1 MRRFDVGPAVVPP
14 SSRERHAAPRLA
26 GVLLGV
32 LCSSALLGCSDGET
46 QSGAGL
52 AFDEAVSDA
61 TQEIV
66 VPGCVS
72 IVRGSGTVADAT
84 IAFDPADPTRAIAN
98 IGGTNLM
105 AVGALGGATR
115 ESLLSFGLV
124 GKVPATAV
132 VTSATLTLT
141 KGTHVGPGS
150 VLVHRATAPWS
161 EASVTWSSFGQQ
173 FDATVE
179 ATLDSTV
186 FGPQSV
192 DVTALVKA
200 WQAGTVP
207 NEGFLLEQVAGT
219 GRTTFGTSEAVTPA
233 NRPQLTVC
241 YGPAT
246 CSDGLQNQGEGG
258 VDCGGPCANACPT
271 CSDGVQNQGETGIDC
286 GGPCAAC
293 ALPPSLTRWTDGS
306 AQWPDQACNS
316 TNSFGYCDTNAQNH
330 ADAWATAVCQ
340 LNGYASGVW
349 TGNKLAGCSG
359 STSAWCA
366 GTIPCTLNYEYV
378 CAQSDQTQ
386 IEITCYSSAASWPR
400 VYGAVN
406 TNIGSYSTV
415 GTAIATTAA
424 GDVVVSGCN
433 GSPGADFG
441 GGPEA
446 IVNSGENDIF
456 AARYTG
462 SNNFIS
468 YGAGYLVPG
477 GYGGPNPPYSY
488 NCGTGLALDSAGV
501 AYVVGY
507 GQDPIVEAQG
517 IVKIDAAGNWLGNI
531 AFPAGSYTQGQA
543 ILLDPSDDIFY
554 ASQVVTVIYSP
565 VFSVTYNLDLNKLS
579 PAGASLWSSNVAS
592 VTAAYPSLVTP
603 SGRLAQDAA
612 GNTFGAAYFAG
623 SINTPSGVVVAAGA
637 NDLLLYKV
645 SPAGAVLWVKTLGS
659 TADDIAMDVA
669 SDGSG
674 GIWVAGHF
682 GATLTAGAY
691 TLTNGG
697 GKDVFLLHLDAS
709 GNVLSASRFGTSGDD
724 AATSL
729 AIDSAGTLHVVGT
742 AALSG
747 LDLGGGPLGGTG
759 AFLALFSSAGAHLS
773 SQLVPNSVATFTLQ
787 YNVDPSVPRVAIAA
801 GNASAVSYVNP
812 MKVPE
817 VTVLP

>member
-1 MRRFDVGPAVVPP
+1 MNMNNEWRSVMVA
-14 SSRERHAAPRLA
+14 
-26 GVLLGV
+26 
-32 LCSSALLGCSDGET
+32 
-46 QSGAGL
+46 
-52 AFDEAVSDA
+52 
-61 TQEIV
+61 
-66 VPGCVS
+66 GCVLA
-72 IVRGSGTVADAT
+72 IGVGLGACYDAGPGSQATTAEQVASAEQSVSCVTIKRQQATGVVEDASL
-84 IAFDPADPTRAIAN
+84 IQDPADPTKAN
-98 IGGTNLM
+98 TNYGNVQQMNTGFVGTDFRRILM
-105 AVGALGGATR
+105 KFSLASIPPGQIISSSTLTLRMIQSPGKADVKIHNVFAPWTEYGVTWNNLGGAFDP
-115 ESLLSFGLV
+115 L
-124 GKVPATAV
+124 PIATF
-132 VTSATLTLT
+132 ATLGVPNNSNLSVDLT
-141 KGTHVGPGS
+141 GLTAGWYAGS
-150 VLVHRATAPWS
+150 IPNNGVLFDHPAAGRTSIGSS
-161 EASVTWSSFGQQ
+161 EAP
-173 FDATVE
+173 
-179 ATLDSTV
+179 TL
-186 FGPQSV
+186 GP
-192 DVTALVKA
+192 
-200 WQAGTVP
+200 
-207 NEGFLLEQVAGT
+207 
-219 GRTTFGTSEAVTPA
+219 
-233 NRPQLTVC
+233 RPSLTVC
-241 YGPAT
+241 Y
-246 CSDGLQNQGEGG
+246 
-258 VDCGGPCANACPT
+258 
-271 CSDGVQNQGETGIDC
+271 
-286 GGPCAAC
+286 
-293 ALPPSLTRWTDGS
+293 
-306 AQWPDQACNS
+306 
-316 TNSFGYCDTNAQNH
+316 
-330 ADAWATAVCQ
+330 
-340 LNGYASGVW
+340 
-349 TGNKLAGCSG
+349 
-359 STSAWCA
+359 
-366 GTIPCTLNYEYV
+366 
-378 CAQSDQTQ
+378 
-386 IEITCYSSAASWPR
+386 SSAGSWPR

-406 TNIGSYSTV
+406 ANIGSYSTI

-462 SNNFIS
+462 SNNFVS

-501 AYVVGY
+501 AHVIGY
-507 GQDPIVEAQG
+507 GNDPFSDAQG
-517 IVKIDAAGNWLGNI
+517 IVRIDAAGNWLGNI
-531 AFPAGSYTQGQA
+531 AFPAGSYAQGQA

-554 ASQVVTVIYSP
+554 ASQVATVVYSP
-565 VFSVTYNLDLNKLS
+565 VFAITYNLDLNKLS
-579 PAGASLWSSNVAS
+579 PAGASLWSANVAS

-623 SINTPSGVVVAAGA
+623 SINTPSGVVVATGA

-645 SPAGAVLWVKTLGS
+645 SPAGTVLWVTTLGG

-682 GATLTAGAY
+682 GATFTAGAY

-697 GKDVFLLHLDAS
+697 GKDMFLLHLDAS
-709 GNVLSASRFGTSGDD
+709 GNVLSATRFGTSGDD

-742 AALSG
+742 AASSG

-773 SQLVPNSVATFTLQ
+773 SQLVPSSVATFTLQ

-812 MKVPE
+812 TNVPE